1 MLGCFIFLF
10 GMVAFNAGSQGAISR
25 PGDGMEIAKVSINSL
40 ICTMSGGLTALLYD
54 RYAVEGNRSKNWNYS
69 SCITG
74 TFVGMVS
81 SFFLLKNHSFYRLI
95 NDVGDYMRRMRS
107 IPVLGIVCRRCI
119 ELLLLPDD
127 PARSGKIKRQNDNLF
142 IKIKSILF
150 LKSVLIFS

>member
-1 MLGCFIFLF
+1 MIQIIIEKSQQVVLGCFIFLF

-54 RYAVEGNRSKNWNYS
+54 RYAVEGNRTKNWNYS

-81 SFFLLKNHSFYRLI
+81 SFFLLKKSFI
-95 NDVGDYMRRMRS
+95 
-107 IPVLGIVCRRCI
+107 
-119 ELLLLPDD
+119 LPID
-127 PARSGKIKRQNDNLF
+127 
-142 IKIKSILF
+142 
-150 LKSVLIFS
+150 